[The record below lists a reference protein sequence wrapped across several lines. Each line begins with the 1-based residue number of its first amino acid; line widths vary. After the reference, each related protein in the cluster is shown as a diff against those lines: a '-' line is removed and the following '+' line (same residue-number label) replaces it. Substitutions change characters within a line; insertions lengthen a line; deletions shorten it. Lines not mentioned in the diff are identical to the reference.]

1 MLDGAARIGA
11 MVQEAAAQGSPA
23 IAVTDHGNT
32 FAAFEFYKAAKDAGI
47 KPIIGC
53 EVYVAIGSRH
63 DRTADR
69 GLQHASNH
77 LILLAKNDVGWRNLT
92 RQDQLKSCIKRI
104 CSFCFP
110 TKCRIFKDQH
120 PSLGFFG
127 TDDLSGFEEKG
138 ADVLIT
144 PEMRDCSGDR

>member
-1 MLDGAARIGA
+1 MDLRNVETIK
-11 MVQEAAAQGSPA
+11 P
-23 IAVTDHGNT
+23 DHGTLAFMPMIMPGPRWGEDQVSRIHVGT
-32 FAAFEFYKAAKDAGI
+32 FAINGREGAFTFDNEPQGRL
-47 KPIIGC
+47 G
-53 EVYVAIGSRH
+53 VS
-63 DRTADR
+63 
-69 GLQHASNH
+69 
-77 LILLAKNDVGWRNLT
+77 VGRCNLT
-92 RQDQLKSCIKRI
+92 RQNQLKSCIKRI